1 MTSEI
6 TRTIHLDGGEQALCL
21 RKYTLT
27 VSDPTTPQTLT
38 FDRRQVYLG
47 SSPENDV
54 CLDDP
59 SVSRTHAR
67 LEVDSIGYRL
77 VDLDSKNGTFVN
89 GLRIRDVYLPPGA
102 AFLLGRQA
110 LTFNVTSDEV
120 EVRFSKRHQFGDL
133 IGQSLEMREIFS
145 LLERIAPTPATVL
158 IEGESG
164 TGKELIAEAIHSHSP
179 RRDKPLVVF
188 DCSAVSR
195 DLIESEL
202 FGHIK
207 GAFTG
212 AIQNRKGAFEQA
224 DGGTLFLDELGELSL
239 DLQPKL
245 LRALEKREIRPVGS
259 DRTIPVDVRIVAATN
274 RNLLREVD
282 QSNFREDLY
291 YRFAVIRILLP
302 LRKRPD
308 DITLLAEHFLA
319 QCQTRIGRDNLQ
331 IPFRTME
338 KLRRHTWP
346 GNVRELKN
354 YIERAALLAQDNQ
367 IETRFLQPEAVPA
380 QQGTSSSNGHDDA
393 SNLASNAA
401 DEQLPFKDAKQQL
414 IEVFEKSYWTR
425 LLERTDGNV
434 SKAARIAGVH
444 RKSVEYILKKLDISR
459 KDIAF

>member
-6 TRTIHLDGGEQALCL
+6 TRTIHLEGGEHALRL
-21 RKYTLT
+21 KKYTLT
-27 VSDPTTPQTLT
+27 IPELPLQPLT
-38 FDRRQVYLG
+38 FDKRQVYLG
-47 SSPENDV
+47 SSPENDA
-54 CLDDP
+54 CLDNP
-59 SVSRTHAR
+59 SVSRIHAR
-67 LEVDSIGYRL
+67 IEVDGIGYRL
-77 VDLDSKNGTFVN
+77 IDLDSKNGTFIN
-89 GLRIRDVYLPPGA
+89 GLRVRDVYLQPGST
-102 AFLLGRQA
+102 FQLGHQP
-110 LTFNVTSDEV
+110 LTFHLTSDEV
-120 EVRFSKRHQFGDL
+120 EVRFSKRHQFGDI

-145 LLERIAPTPATVL
+145 LLERISPTSATAL

-164 TGKELIAEAIHSHSP
+164 TGKELIAEAIHAHSL
-179 RRDKPLVVF
+179 RQSKPFIVF

-202 FGHIK
+202 FGHVK

-212 AIQNRKGAFEQA
+212 AVQTRKGAFEQA
-224 DGGTLFLDELGELSL
+224 DGGTLFLDELGELGL

-245 LRALEKREIRPVGS
+245 LRALEKREVRPVGS

-291 YRFAVIRILLP
+291 YRFAVIRILLPP

-367 IETRFLQPEAVPA
+367 IETRFLQPEAAPT
-380 QQGTSSSNGHDDA
+380 QQNTTSPNGHDDA